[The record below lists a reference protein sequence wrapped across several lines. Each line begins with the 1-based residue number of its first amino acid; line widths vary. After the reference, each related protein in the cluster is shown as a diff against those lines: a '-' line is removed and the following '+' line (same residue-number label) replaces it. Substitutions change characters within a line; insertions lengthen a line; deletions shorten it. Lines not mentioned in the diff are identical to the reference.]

1 MPALKDLNTLLVV
14 TNSCNMDCPFCYQE
28 HTDDRMTSETAI
40 ASVKKYHDRIHRL
53 IFFGGEPLLNSKVIL
68 DVMNEFPD
76 LEYAI
81 MTNMTVPL
89 DVERR
94 EVLKRCNYIT
104 TSYSVDRFSN
114 NHLFKRY
121 LEQLAWLRSIKKD
134 YELLLTITKDQ
145 LEIPPEELA
154 ILISIIGP
162 SNVIF
167 DRLFDYKGI
176 SITKDQQYY
185 NDVDAYIGKLTKYMP
200 LRINEFYKKAKETQ
214 TEHHAVYCG
223 SCLKHLIILPDGNT
237 GNLCERQKFATRFKK
252 CLTCDITEYCG
263 GDCLMYQDICAFPKE
278 SFKKVIAGEYD
289 EKK

>member
-68 DVMNEFPD
+68 DVINEFPD

-185 NDVDAYIGKLTKYMP
+185 NDVDTYIGELTKYMP
-200 LRINEFYKKAKETQ
+200 LRINEFYKKAK
-214 TEHHAVYCG
+214 
-223 SCLKHLIILPDGNT
+223 
-237 GNLCERQKFATRFKK
+237 
-252 CLTCDITEYCG
+252 
-263 GDCLMYQDICAFPKE
+263 
-278 SFKKVIAGEYD
+278 
-289 EKK
+289 